1 MNKVNLISEVDVFDD
16 DVMELKVCQRPSTP
30 LTLSIPNDVLEALQ
44 MIAIDREMSLA
55 RLLKLYIGKGL
66 RQDRSHRKPMT
77 DLVST
82 IAQNEIEE

>member
-1 MNKVNLISEVDVFDD
+1 MNKVNLISEADVFNDD
-16 DVMELKVCQRPSTP
+16 QMELQVRQRPSTP
-30 LTLSIPNDVLEALQ
+30 VTISIPDDVLEALQ
-44 MIAIDREMSLA
+44 IMALDREMSLA
-55 RLLKLYIGKGL
+55 GLLKLYIGKGL